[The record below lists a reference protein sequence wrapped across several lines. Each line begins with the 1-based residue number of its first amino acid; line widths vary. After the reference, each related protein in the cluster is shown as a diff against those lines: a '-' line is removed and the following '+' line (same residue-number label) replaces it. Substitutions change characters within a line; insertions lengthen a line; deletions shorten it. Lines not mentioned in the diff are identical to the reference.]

1 MKLIKVLA
9 LALML
14 ITPLV
19 ACTVEQ
25 TEEAELP
32 EVDVDVE
39 GGNLPEF
46 DVDAA
51 EIEVGLE
58 DETVTVPT
66 VDVDV
71 DTGSKDVTVK
81 VPDVDI
87 DMPDDELV
95 DDAPDDDGRD
105 S

>member
-1 MKLIKVLA
+1 MKTLKTFAIA
-9 LALML
+9 LFAVVALG
-14 ITPLV
+14 

-25 TEEAELP
+25 TEEAKLP
-32 EVDVDVE
+32 DVNVEVE
-39 GGNLPEF
+39 GGNLPEY
-46 DVDAA
+46 DVDTA

-58 DETVTVPT
+58 TKEVKVP
-66 VDVDV
+66 DVDV
-71 DTGSKDVTVK
+71 ELTSETMEVE

-95 DDAPDDDGRD
+95 DDAPDDDNYD